1 MKINSLRSGSIFCF
15 IAVSGGALGA
25 HALKKVL
32 SIDQLSAWET
42 AIRFLMFHGLALLV
56 FYLLNKEN
64 TQLYRL
70 PVLLIFWG
78 TILFSG
84 SIMLLVLAPLVNISL
99 SFLGPVTPVGGI
111 ILLAGWGWLIF
122 QKSYLKN

>member
-1 MKINSLRSGSIFCF
+1 MNINSLRAGSIFCF
-15 IAVSGGALGA
+15 LAVAGGALGA

-32 SIDQLSAWET
+32 TPDQLAAWET

-56 FYLLNKEN
+56 FHFLNK
-64 TQLYRL
+64 QDSQKFKI
-70 PVLLIFWG
+70 PVALIFWG

-84 SIMLLVLAPLVNISL
+84 SIMLLISTPLLNISL

-111 ILLAGWGWLIF
+111 ILLTGWGWMIF
-122 QKSYLKN
+122 QKRAP